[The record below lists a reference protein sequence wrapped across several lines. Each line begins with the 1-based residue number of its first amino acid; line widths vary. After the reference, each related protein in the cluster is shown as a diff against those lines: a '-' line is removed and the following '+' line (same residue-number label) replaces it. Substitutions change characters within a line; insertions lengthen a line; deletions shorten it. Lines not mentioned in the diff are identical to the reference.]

1 MTSKNSPKSS
11 RWHAPKTP
19 ISATPRVYELI
30 KQGSIVREG
39 DWYRVYDIRVLG
51 EELFG
56 MVRRLLVSNE
66 EVLVKLY

>member
-11 RWHAPKTP
+11 RWHAPKIP
-19 ISATPRVYELI
+19 ISATTRVYELI
-30 KQGSIVREG
+30 EQGSIVREG